1 MNVDA
6 VVSDKTKT
14 TMLDLAGSPSFNYE
28 AAAVFNDTANATRPS
43 KNNTLRNINLSLE
56 ALGFAPGPTGL
67 AADIANTALYTLQG
81 KFGDAALSALA
92 VTPIVGSIA
101 AKKIKVERAIAAGEE
116 TVTFYRGVR
125 VGDQPITAPKNLKYF
140 DEQAG
145 ENIFVPGGFKG
156 DRFDP
161 MGNIA
166 DEAYEN
172 AFRKTKNLGEMGYP
186 KSMDGMTGQSK
197 LDTYVTTS
205 PQQAIYYAMD
215 QPLDIADALKS
226 NNPLQI
232 LKIEIPVKELKR
244 LEGIEA
250 GMGLTGKGFKSN
262 DYFLKKLHNI
272 GTGRTTPRSLSSDK
286 IVDGYIQGFAEVKP
300 QLGFRNTTPGNDV
313 SIFSLGIDPGYVTV
327 LKGDN
332 YNDLIK
338 KFPEMKGHVLENLS
352 IRNSLNKRKMSKNYS
367 DYNYYEYTD

>member
-1 MNVDA
+1 MA
-6 VVSDKTKT
+6 DKKT

-28 AAAVFNDTANATRPS
+28 AAAVSLNTANASRVS
-43 KNNTLRNINLSLE
+43 ENNTLRNINLSLE
-56 ALGFAPGPTGL
+56 ALGFTPGPTGF
-67 AADIANTALYTLQG
+67 AADIANTALYAIQG

-101 AKKIKVERAIAAGEE
+101 AKKIKLERAIQAGEE

-125 VGDQPITAPKNLKYF
+125 VGDQPVTAPKNLKYF

-145 ENIFVPGGFKG
+145 ENIFVPGSFKG

-172 AFRKTKNLGEMGYP
+172 AFRKTKNLGEIGYP
-186 KSMDGMTGQSK
+186 KSMDGMTGQSQ

-215 QPLDIADALKS
+215 QPIDIADALKADT
-226 NNPLQI
+226 PLQI

-250 GMGLTGKGFKSN
+250 GMGLTGSAFKSN
-262 DYFLKKLHNI
+262 DYFLKKIHNL
-272 GTGRTTPRSLSSDK
+272 GTGRTTPRSLFGETK
-286 IVDGYIQGFAEVKP
+286 GGVIQGFAEVKP
-300 QLGFRNTTPGNDV
+300 QIGFRNTTPGNDV

-352 IRNSLNKRKMSKNYS
+352 IRNSLTKRKMSTNYN
-367 DYNYYEYTD
+367 DYNYYEFTD

>member
-1 MNVDA
+1 VNVDA
-6 VVSDKTKT
+6 VVSDKKKT

-28 AAAVFNDTANATRPS
+28 AAAVSLNTANATRTS
-43 KNNTLRNINLSLE
+43 
-56 ALGFAPGPTGL
+56 
-67 AADIANTALYTLQG
+67 
-81 KFGDAALSALA
+81 
-92 VTPIVGSIA
+92 
-101 AKKIKVERAIAAGEE
+101 
-116 TVTFYRGVR
+116 
-125 VGDQPITAPKNLKYF
+125 
-140 DEQAG
+140 
-145 ENIFVPGGFKG
+145 
-156 DRFDP
+156 
-161 MGNIA
+161 
-166 DEAYEN
+166 N

-250 GMGLTGKGFKSN
+250 GMGLTGKAFKSN
-262 DYFLKKLHNI
+262 DYFLKKVHNL
-272 GTGRTTPRSLSSDK
+272 GTGRTTPRSLSSNEML
-286 IVDGYIQGFAEVKP
+286 DGYIQGFVEVKP
-300 QLGFRNTTPGNDV
+300 QLGYRYTTPGNDV

-338 KFPEMKGHVLENLS
+338 KFPEMKGHVLEN
-352 IRNSLNKRKMSKNYS
+352 ISLRKSLEKRKMSTNYN
-367 DYNYYEYTD
+367 DYNYYEFTD

>member
-1 MNVDA
+1 M
-6 VVSDKTKT
+6 SDKKKT

-28 AAAVFNDTANATRPS
+28 AAADALNTSNASPSS

-56 ALGFAPGPTGL
+56 ALGFTPGPTGF
-67 AADIANTALYTLQG
+67 AADIANTALYAIQG

-101 AKKIKVERAIAAGEE
+101 AKKIKLERAIQAGEE

-125 VGDQPITAPKNLKYF
+125 VGDEPIMSPSNLKYI
-140 DEQAG
+140 DKVGATD
-145 ENIFVPGGFKG
+145 NIFAPGSFKG
-156 DRFDP
+156 PGFDT
-161 MGNIA
+161 MGHLA

-172 AFRKTKNLGEMGYP
+172 AFRKTKNIRFSDKAL
-186 KSMDGMTGQSK
+186 DGRTGQSQ

-215 QPLDIADALKS
+215 QPIDIADALKADT
-226 NNPLQI
+226 PLQI

-244 LEGIEA
+244 LESIPADA
-250 GMGLTGKGFKSN
+250 GSFLTGSAFKSN
-262 DYFLKKLHNI
+262 DYFLKKIHNL
-272 GTGRTTPRSLSSDK
+272 GTGRTTPRSLFGETK
-286 IVDGYIQGFAEVKP
+286 GGVIQGFAEVKP
-300 QLGFRNTTPGNDV
+300 QIGFRNTTPGNDV

-332 YNDLIK
+332 YDDLIK

-352 IRNSLNKRKMSKNYS
+352 IRNSLTKRKMSTNYN
-367 DYNYYEYTD
+367 DYNYYEFTD